1 LFRLKRLRG
10 LDTNLTIL
18 FIILVLVVLVLT
30 AFLPG
35 KFLTGR
41 NLKSMAFQFPE
52 FGLLALAMT
61 LAMITGGIDLS
72 VIATANLTGILSALI
87 MTHYIT
93 PDVSGSFSALIIV
106 IAIFIALLS
115 AVVCGLVNGF
125 LISFVGVPA
134 ILATLGTM
142 IFYSGIGM
150 AITKGIG
157 VVGFPDSY
165 LAIGSGTALGLP
177 IPLIIFIVVTA
188 VVALI
193 LRKSSFGMNM
203 YFVGA
208 NPIAALFSG
217 ININFTI
224 LKTYMTTGLLAG
236 LSSVV
241 MISRFNSAKVGYG
254 DTYLLQAIVVAVLGG
269 IDPYG
274 GYGRVIGV
282 VMGIFILQAL
292 QNAFT
297 LFGFTPYAK
306 GLIWGLVLIMVMIIN
321 FITARYQERARISRM
336 LEDRRFNN
344 GVGND
349 ADAVAP

>member
-1 LFRLKRLRG
+1 LRRFKGLKQ

-18 FIILVLVVLVLT
+18 FIILVLVVIALT
-30 AFLPG
+30 TLLPG

-41 NLKSMAFQFPE
+41 NLQSMAFQFPE

-72 VIATANLTGILSALI
+72 VIATANLTGIIAALI
-87 MTHYIT
+87 MTKSLT
-93 PDVSGSFSALIIV
+93 PEASGPFVALIMIV
-106 IAIFIALLS
+106 AIAVALLL
-115 AVVCGLVNGF
+115 AIICGLFNGF
-125 LISFVGVPA
+125 LIAFLGVPA

-142 IFYSGIGM
+142 IFYSGVGM

-157 VVGFPDSY
+157 VVGFPESY
-165 LAIGSGTALGLP
+165 LAIGSGKVLVFP
-177 IPLIIFIVVTA
+177 IPLIIFTFVTI
-188 VVALI
+188 VVALV
-193 LRKSSFGMNM
+193 LRKTAFGMNM

-208 NPIAALFSG
+208 NPIAARFSG
-217 ININFTI
+217 ININFT
-224 LKTYMTTGLLAG
+224 LLRTYMTTGLLAG
-236 LSSVV
+236 LSSIV

-306 GLIWGLVLIMVMIIN
+306 GLIWGLMLIMVMIIN
-321 FITARYQERARISRM
+321 FITARYQEKAKITRM
-336 LEDRRFNN
+336 MEERKLNN
-344 GVGND
+344 GM
-349 ADAVAP
+349 